1 MIGYIGSGKWK
12 VPKPDEGK
20 RILQKMKDEA
30 VKLGKQAGDT
40 FKDAEQRIPVWQKL
54 YADAQEALARAH
66 A

>member
-1 MIGYIGSGKWK
+1 
-12 VPKPDEGK
+12 
-20 RILQKMKDEA
+20 MKDEA